1 MIKKS
6 ILYVLQQTGRRP
18 LSPEAITRSVN
29 GYLDA
34 PATVE
39 RVRATLGELEAQG
52 FVQRRASV
60 LDPADLVWL
69 ATKAGME
76 VSTL

>member
-1 MIKKS
+1 MKKAV
-6 ILYVLQQTGRRP
+6 LYVLQQTGRRP
-18 LSPEAITRSVN
+18 LSPEAVTRAVN
-29 GYLDA
+29 GFLDS

-39 RVRATLGELEAQG
+39 CVRATLGELEAQG

>member
-1 MIKKS
+1 MKKAV
-6 ILYVLQQTGRRP
+6 LYVLQQTGRRP

-29 GYLDA
+29 GFLDA
-34 PATVE
+34 PTTVE
-39 RVRATLGELEAQG
+39 CVRATLGELEAQG
-52 FVQRRASV
+52 FVARRASV
-60 LDPADLVWL
+60 LDPADLTWC

>member
-1 MIKKS
+1 M
-6 ILYVLQQTGRRP
+6 
-18 LSPEAITRSVN
+18 N

-39 RVRATLGELEAQG
+39 CVRATLGELEAQG